1 MTARKK
7 PVPDPTPRDRVRVIS
22 VDHTFAADF
31 PEVLV
36 RKIGTNVI
44 EEFVGGD
51 NYQFHWPDMSKVP
64 VRTVSLAMER
74 IAGIIRFLKSWNVET
89 ITFSIGEASPL
100 RIEAELASA
109 ELAGN
114 ANGVP
119 KVVFLLAPRVPDEDS
134 TTNGE
139 TAPVSPTA

>member
-7 PVPDPTPRDRVRVIS
+7 PVPDPTPSDRVRVIS

-36 RKIGTNVI
+36 RRIGTNVI

-51 NYQFHWPDMSKVP
+51 NYQFSWPDMSKVP
-64 VRTVSLAMER
+64 VRTASFTMER
-74 IAGIIRFLKSWNVET
+74 IAGIIRFLKSWNVESV
-89 ITFSIGEASPL
+89 TFSIGEASPL

-109 ELAGN
+109 ELDGS
-114 ANGVP
+114 ANGPP
-119 KVVFLLAPRVPDEDS
+119 KVVFLLAPTMPDEDS
-134 TTNGE
+134 TTSGE
-139 TAPVSPTA
+139 TAPSSPTA